1 MDEIIKKEIIKI
13 ITKLD
18 LDYTRTLNDYKTL
31 MDDFN
36 NLTDEEKDNIINYFG
51 EEFAKQC
58 EQGLKVLAL
67 DNIYED
73 CNRDLHQTY
82 GRHGVK
88 KYGHNL
94 LKLLME
100 EDRLDEYTRN
110 SILSYLGNNLKI
122 EEIQYVRKEVVKES
136 IRPLLQNI
144 EENQLEIIA
153 NAKLPYMT
161 KHEQQNMEDYNA
173 ALDLLIEELS
183 RITEI
188 NKNTYMDARYA
199 VMSDEY
205 YISNIKFLHIFLKAI
220 RNQISVK
227 YPFAIRIKNA
237 NRHIFPEYQ
246 SQIKTKL
253 YGNNHSY
260 ILLENIL
267 IDEKGEIVFKNEI
280 EAEEVEYIQD
290 GQGKKLVRQNNIYLL
305 KKNEQQ
311 I

>member
-1 MDEIIKKEIIKI
+1 MDELIKKEIIKI

-18 LDYTRTLNDYKTL
+18 LDYTRTLSDYKKL
-31 MDDFN
+31 MEDFN
-36 NLTDEEKDNIINYFG
+36 NLADEEKDNIINYFG

-82 GRHGVK
+82 GRQGVK

-100 EDRLDEYTRN
+100 EDRLDEYTKN

-122 EEIQYVRKEVVKES
+122 EGIQYIRKEVVKGS
-136 IRPLLQNI
+136 IKPLLQNI
-144 EENQLEIIA
+144 EENQLEA
-153 NAKLPYMT
+153 FAKAKLPYMT
-161 KHEQQNMEDYNA
+161 KSEQQNMEDYNA
-173 ALDLLIEELS
+173 ALDLLIEELT

-199 VMSDEY
+199 VMSDEN

-227 YPFAIRIKNA
+227 YPFAIRVKKA

-246 SQIKTKL
+246 TQIKTKL
-253 YGNNHSY
+253 YGNNHTY
-260 ILLENIL
+260 LLLENVL
-267 IDEKGEIVFKNEI
+267 IDENEEIIFKNEI
-280 EAEEVEYIQD
+280 DAEEVEYIQD
-290 GQGKKLVRQNNIYLL
+290 GQEKKLVKQKDIYLL
-305 KKNEQQ
+305 KNN
-311 I
+311 

>member
-18 LDYTRTLNDYKTL
+18 LDYTRTLSDYKNL
-31 MDDFN
+31 MDDFD

-82 GRHGVK
+82 GRRGIK

-94 LKLLME
+94 LKLLIQ
-100 EDRLDEYTRN
+100 EDRLDEYTRK

-122 EEIQYVRKEVVKES
+122 EGIQYIRKEVVKES
-136 IRPLLQNI
+136 IKPLLQNI
-144 EENQLEIIA
+144 EENQLEIFA
-153 NAKLPYMT
+153 NAKLLYMT
-161 KHEQQNMEDYNA
+161 KREQQNMEDYNA
-173 ALDLLIEELS
+173 ILDLLIEELT
-183 RITEI
+183 RITEL

-205 YISNIKFLHIFLKAI
+205 YISNLNFLHIFLKAI

-227 YPFAIRIKNA
+227 YPFAIRVKKA

-246 SQIKTKL
+246 TQIKTKL
-253 YGNNHSY
+253 YGSNHTY
-260 ILLENIL
+260 ILLENVL
-267 IDEKGEIVFKNEI
+267 IDENEEIVFKNEI
-280 EAEEVEYIQD
+280 DAEEVEYTQD
-290 GQGKKLVRQNNIYLL
+290 GQEKKLVKQNDIYLL
-305 KKNEQQ
+305 KKNG
-311 I
+311 